1 MRSTRRTTPMTKTAP
16 KILIVDDDAKLRDLL
31 QSYLQDQGLDA
42 HTVGDVERARRQLQ
56 LGHFDLTVLDLML
69 PGTDGLSFCRQ
80 LRAEGFEIP
89 VLILTGRGDEVDRI
103 IGLEM
108 GADDYLP
115 KPCNPRELL
124 ARIHSI
130 LRRTRPV
137 IPGDPAR
144 KSGTFHFGEFTL
156 DTGQRQLLKDGK
168 LQRLSTSEFTL
179 LEALVSRP
187 RRTQTREQLLNIVRG
202 RDYDTLSRSIDVH
215 ISRLRKLLEEDPGNP
230 RYIQTVWGYGYVFVP
245 DDEPTT

>member
-1 MRSTRRTTPMTKTAP
+1 MNTAA

-31 QSYLQDQGLDA
+31 QSYLQGQGLDTQ
-42 HTVGDVERARRQLQ
+42 TVGDVERARRQLQ
-56 LGHFDLTVLDLML
+56 LGHFDLLVLDLML

-80 LRAEGFEIP
+80 LRSEGTEIP

-130 LRRTRPV
+130 LRRTRQT

-144 KSGTFHFGEFTL
+144 RGGQYRFGAYTL
-156 DTGQRQLLKDGK
+156 DSSQRQLQKDGQ

-215 ISRLRKLLEEDPGNP
+215 ISRLRKLIEKDPASP

-245 DDEPTT
+245 DDSPTP